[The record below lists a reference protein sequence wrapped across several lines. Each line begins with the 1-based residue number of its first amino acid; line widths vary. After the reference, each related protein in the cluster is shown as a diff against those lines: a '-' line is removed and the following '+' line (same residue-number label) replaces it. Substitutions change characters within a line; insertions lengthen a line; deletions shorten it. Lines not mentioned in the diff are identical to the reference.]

1 MTKRL
6 DQVHVAAHN
15 GSAIQGLI
23 HGPLPGK
30 SNQRRI
36 IRGKARGIKRYRP
49 MISIKSQDALDWTE
63 RFTATA
69 WDLRAKRGF
78 EPLAGRLYLTVEVYP
93 ENMRRDLDIEL
104 LCDALQRS
112 GIIKNDRDIWQKSAS
127 RKDVDKVNP
136 RVWFELG
143 VMGGGK

>member
-1 MTKRL
+1 MKRL

-30 SNQRRI
+30 SNSRRLV
-36 IRGKARGIKRYRP
+36 RFGKRIA
-49 MISIKSQDALDWTE
+49 SIKSQDALEWTA
-63 RFTATA
+63 RFEATA

-104 LCDALQRS
+104 LCDALQRA
-112 GIIKNDRDIWQKSAS
+112 GLIKNDRDIWQKSAS

-143 VMGGGK
+143 VIGGAK